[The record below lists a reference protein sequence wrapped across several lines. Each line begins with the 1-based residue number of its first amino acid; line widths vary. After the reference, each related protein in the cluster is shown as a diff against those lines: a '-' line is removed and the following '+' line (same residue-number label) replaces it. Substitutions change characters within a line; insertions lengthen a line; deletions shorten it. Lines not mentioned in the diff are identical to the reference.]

1 MFSTPDV
8 IIPGIAKSGT
18 TALATLLARHSRLA
32 LISPKEPH
40 YYSWGLAQ
48 RNNVTHKSKILSTQ
62 EYTDAIKQVRNGDKL
77 VIDASTSYTHPGV
90 ILDTVEQIKTHC
102 PDTRFIFSVRDPIKR
117 LISDWK
123 MRATEGWGPMKLS
136 TSIEEALTEL
146 MAALNVN
153 SHQKLLDNIASN
165 DSWLT
170 HRDSEF
176 PAGGTLISHGFY
188 DRLLA
193 LYQQHFSEQVLVITQ
208 EQLRQ
213 EPDAT
218 LALCFNHLNLQP
230 EIFSDNNGQ
239 YNASDYRRDT
249 WLAKLIRQG
258 RLAPIAKSILPKSL
272 FTLARNAVTKE
283 VSQPQ
288 NDLAE
293 HSYLHDLLV
302 ELYRITTEKTHRQ
315 VQQRYSIHWK
325 LQSSS

>member
-1 MFSTPDV
+1 MFSIPDV

-48 RNNVTHKSKILSTQ
+48 RNNVTHKSKILNSQ
-62 EYTDAIKQVRNGDKL
+62 EYTDAIKQARNGNKL

-90 ILDTVEQIKTHC
+90 ILDTVEQIKIHC
-102 PDTRFIFSVRDPIKR
+102 PNAHFIFSVRDPIKR

-123 MRATEGWGPMKLS
+123 MRAVEGWGSMKLS
-136 TSIEEALTEL
+136 TSIEEGLAEL
-146 MAALNVN
+146 MTALNVD
-153 SHQKLLDNIASN
+153 SHQKLLDNIADN

-170 HRDSEF
+170 HRDSEL
-176 PAGGTLISHGFY
+176 PAGGTLLSHGFY

-193 LYQQHFSEQVLVITQ
+193 PYQQYFPGQVLVVTQ
-208 EQLRQ
+208 EQLLR

-218 LALCFNHLNLQP
+218 LMLCFNYLKLQP
-230 EIFSDNNGQ
+230 EIFSDNDGQ
-239 YNASDYRRDT
+239 YNTSDYRRDT
-249 WLAKLIRQG
+249 WLAKLIRHG
-258 RLAPIAKSILPKSL
+258 RLAPIARSILPQPL
-272 FTLARNAVTKE
+272 FTLARNAVTKK
-283 VSQPQ
+283 VPQPQ

-293 HSYLHDLLV
+293 HSYLYDLLV

-315 VQQRYSIHWK
+315 VQQQCSICWG
-325 LQSSS
+325 L